1 MAIKIKTDMVDRQGF
16 TLLELVAVMLIL
28 GLLASL
34 AIPRYMS
41 MDASAS
47 LSAIDAAVSELNG
60 RESLIWADLK
70 ISESG
75 YDEGTSD
82 TQIWNR
88 MKNNRTNSYPDL
100 GRDYRWTAGPD
111 QTGGTLQFKSGD
123 PSTLVRSS
131 SSLSDPANWSR

>member
-1 MAIKIKTDMVDRQGF
+1 MAMKVESDLFGRQGF

-47 LSAIDAAVSELNG
+47 SSAIDAAVSELNG
-60 RESLIWADLK
+60 RESLIWADVK

-75 YDEGTSD
+75 YDEVTGD
-82 TQIWNR
+82 TMVWNR
-88 MKNNRTNSYPDL
+88 MKNDSTNSYPNL
-100 GRDYRWTAGPD
+100 GHDYRWTEGPN
-111 QTGGTLQFKSGD
+111 QTGGTLQFKAAD
-123 PSTLVRSS
+123 PFPLVRSAS
-131 SSLSDPANWSR
+131 TKSDPAYWSR

>member
-1 MAIKIKTDMVDRQGF
+1 MTLKIKTDMFGHQGF

-47 LSAIDAAVSELNG
+47 MSAIDAAVSELNG

-75 YDEGTSD
+75 YDEATGD
-82 TQIWNR
+82 TLVWNR
-88 MKNNRTNSYPDL
+88 MKNDSTNSYPNL
-100 GRDYRWTAGPD
+100 GYDYRWTAGPD
-111 QTGGTLQFKSGD
+111 QTGGTLQFKASD
-123 PSTLVRSS
+123 PFTLVRSAS
-131 SSLSDPANWSR
+131 TKSDPANWSK

>member
-1 MAIKIKTDMVDRQGF
+1 LTMKLKADIFGQEGF
-16 TLLELVAVMLIL
+16 TLLELVAVLLIL

-47 LSAIDAAVSELNG
+47 SSAIDAAVSELNG

-75 YDEGTSD
+75 YDEANGD
-82 TQIWNR
+82 TMVWNR
-88 MKNNRTNSYPDL
+88 MKNDSTNSWPEL
-100 GRDYRWTAGPD
+100 GYDYRWTAGPN
-111 QTGGTLQFKSGD
+111 QTGGTLQFKAAE
-123 PSTLVRSS
+123 PFALVRSAS
-131 SSLSDPANWSR
+131 TKSDPANWSR

>member
-1 MAIKIKTDMVDRQGF
+1 MFKLLHPTVKHANHPQQGF

-41 MDASAS
+41 VDAAAS
-47 LSAIDAAVSELNG
+47 SSAIDAAVSELNG

-75 YDEGTSD
+75 YDEAAGD
-82 TQIWNR
+82 TMVWASRGLTPPAVMPAAN
-88 MKNNRTNSYPDL
+88 
-100 GRDYRWTAGPD
+100 G
-111 QTGGTLQFKSGD
+111 
-123 PSTLVRSS
+123 LVSVV
-131 SSLSDPANWSR
+131 